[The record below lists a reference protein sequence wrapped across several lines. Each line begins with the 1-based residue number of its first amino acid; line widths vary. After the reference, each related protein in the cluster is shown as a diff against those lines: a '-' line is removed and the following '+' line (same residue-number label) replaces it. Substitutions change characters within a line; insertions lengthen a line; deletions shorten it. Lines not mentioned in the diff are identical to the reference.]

1 MKKKI
6 ISSVLVLVMTLCLSL
21 NINIL
26 VHAEDLPMIDG
37 SYLTHEDESIGYDTK
52 ITRGEYLMTGYSKGV
67 RLDAGVFYAGGTT
80 IARQTVERVGI
91 SVIVERAQDGDEEWE
106 YYDAW
111 QKFNENADRVS
122 SNQRM
127 EVEGG
132 YYYRVR
138 CTHSADGDM
147 SSSFT
152 DGVYIEEPS
161 LIE

>member
-1 MKKKI
+1 MKKKL
-6 ISSVLVLVMTLCLSL
+6 ISSALVLVMTLCLSL
-21 NINIL
+21 NLNIL
-26 VHAEDLPMIDG
+26 VHAEDLPIIDG

-80 IARQTVERVGI
+80 IARETVERVGI
-91 SVIVERAQDGDEEWE
+91 SVIVERAQEGDEEWE

-111 QKFNENADRVS
+111 QKFNENADRAS
-122 SNQRM
+122 SNQRL

-138 CTHSADGDM
+138 CTHSANDDV

>member
-1 MKKKI
+1 MKKKL
-6 ISSVLVLVMTLCLSL
+6 ISSALVLVMTLCLSL
-21 NINIL
+21 NLNIL
-26 VHAEDLPMIDG
+26 VHAEDLPIIDG

-80 IARQTVERVGI
+80 IARETVERVGI
-91 SVIVERAQDGDEEWE
+91 SVIVERAQEGDEEWE

-122 SNQRM
+122 ANQRL

-138 CTHSADGDM
+138 CTHSANDDV